1 MRTGILLGVTDLA
14 GTPES
19 ASTARD
25 FVRLKLGENHPALDD
40 VTLLVSELVTNSVL
54 HSNSKNGGK
63 ITLAIA
69 DCHDLIHVDVTDAGG
84 PATPEVHQ
92 DDLSEGGRGLLLV
105 KALSHKWAVHD
116 DPAGRTVWFQV
127 KYNRG
132 KTQPPPAHDPA
143 DRSAASDTTDEP
155 GTTDTEVVRRAAATA

>member
-25 FVRLKLGENHPALDD
+25 FVRLKLGEDHPALDD

-69 DCHDLIHVDVTDAGG
+69 DCHDLIHVDVTDAGA
-84 PATPEVHQ
+84 PTAPEIRQ
-92 DDLSEGGRGLLLV
+92 DDLSEGGRGLMLV
-105 KALSHKWAVHD
+105 HQISHKWAVHD

-127 KYNRG
+127 KYRRA
-132 KTQPPPAHDPA
+132 PAPEPVG
-143 DRSAASDTTDEP
+143 RSAVLDIADDHEP
-155 GTTDTEVVRRAAATA
+155 PTVTED